1 MHYTFFLKMWKLS
14 VQELAI
20 LHENWCWMGKGIIR
34 LGLQL
39 VNEFLKKLVEKKRS
53 IVYNNQEK
61 GNYNQET

>member
-1 MHYTFFLKMWKLS
+1 
-14 VQELAI
+14 
-20 LHENWCWMGKGIIR
+20 MGKGIIR